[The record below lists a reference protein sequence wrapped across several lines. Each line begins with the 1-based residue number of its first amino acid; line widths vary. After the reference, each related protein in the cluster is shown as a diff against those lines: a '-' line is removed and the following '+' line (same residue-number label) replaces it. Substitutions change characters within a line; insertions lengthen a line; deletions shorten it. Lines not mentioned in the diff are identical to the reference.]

1 MSLPRFTKDQQKFVV
16 ANLIVMTP
24 HSEIARKFQR
34 LFPYF
39 VPQDM
44 DQAAY
49 EEAFIKRA
57 KDYVSNKRRKWH
69 RQILNGR
76 VKERRFRRQLGSLSV
91 RRTPEEPLPHR
102 AEDVL
107 DSISLSLSQRSIL

>member
-24 HSEIARKFQR
+24 HREIARKFQR

-39 VPQDM
+39 VPQDL

-57 KDYVSNKRRKWH
+57 IAPLTPLSHSETAFWGLSNTQPICILRISHLKPAQINQSPDY
-69 RQILNGR
+69 I
-76 VKERRFRRQLGSLSV
+76 
-91 RRTPEEPLPHR
+91 RRTKKNTRIAYSNL
-102 AEDVL
+102 
-107 DSISLSLSQRSIL
+107 